1 MKLEGAHNNG
11 HGHQTDDDGRL
22 VITLDDLDAEP
33 VKPTLVIENKD
44 LADIEPK
51 GFVYPPP
58 NPYDQ
63 GRMPPVSPS
72 YKKAPDI
79 STASTISGFV
89 AGLVAGIVSW
99 IVLEPFMDD
108 MGRSTMLQTFISSSL
123 TFGAVGLFLGFA
135 LAAYEDILNSR
146 AARGL
151 KSGLAGAGLGALG
164 GLISGMAG
172 QGIFSLLLGSAET
185 QEITRL
191 IMARTLGWAIA
202 GLLMGGAQALVHK
215 SKERTKNGLLGGLIG
230 GAIGGIMFDLVA
242 SGFGTSGAASRAL
255 GFSAVCSAIGLASAL
270 VAEIRKEAWLTIESG
285 AMLGKQFILYNT
297 STSIGSSPKA
307 DITIIKDASIEPV
320 HVTIESQGRS
330 RVVTPVARISE
341 TGVNGQTIR
350 SQTALRSGDEIMI
363 GQTLIRY
370 LERAMTIVALLTV
383 VAVGLAAPVYASPLD
398 TGKTGQQPRS
408 VDKPVQAIIADLK
421 PAVVTIISGNVSGSG
436 VIVNPSGY
444 IVTCA
449 HVVQAQ
455 SAQIRLSNGEELPA
469 DKVASNSVLD
479 IAVFKANARNLPC
492 AMLGTAETA
501 RDGDTVIAMGSPMG
515 LSESTSIGIISSSSR
530 DIGDKRFIQTDAALS
545 SGISGGPLVDS
556 SGHVLGIVTA
566 KVKGADGIGL
576 AIPADDVAGFLEEAS
591 VPFVSA
597 GFEHAI
603 LIGHK
608 TSEASA
614 SAAMAFEAKP
624 IIMVTAG
631 FILAV
636 VLICLWLFIARS
648 KRKHAR
654 PRRVEAPSAG
664 ADDDIE
670 IILK

>member
-1 MKLEGAHNNG
+1 
-11 HGHQTDDDGRL
+11 
-22 VITLDDLDAEP
+22 
-33 VKPTLVIENKD
+33 
-44 LADIEPK
+44 
-51 GFVYPPP
+51 
-58 NPYDQ
+58 
-63 GRMPPVSPS
+63 
-72 YKKAPDI
+72 
-79 STASTISGFV
+79 
-89 AGLVAGIVSW
+89 
-99 IVLEPFMDD
+99 
-108 MGRSTMLQTFISSSL
+108 
-123 TFGAVGLFLGFA
+123 
-135 LAAYEDILNSR
+135 
-146 AARGL
+146 
-151 KSGLAGAGLGALG
+151 
-164 GLISGMAG
+164 
-172 QGIFSLLLGSAET
+172 
-185 QEITRL
+185 
-191 IMARTLGWAIA
+191 
-202 GLLMGGAQALVHK
+202 
-215 SKERTKNGLLGGLIG
+215 
-230 GAIGGIMFDLVA
+230 
-242 SGFGTSGAASRAL
+242 
-255 GFSAVCSAIGLASAL
+255 
-270 VAEIRKEAWLTIESG
+270 
-285 AMLGKQFILYNT
+285 MLGKQFILYNT

-307 DITIIKDASIEPV
+307 DITIIKDPSIEPV

-341 TGVNGQTIR
+341 TEVNGQTIR

-370 LERAMTIVALLTV
+370 LERAMTIMALLTV
-383 VAVGLAAPVYASPLD
+383 VAAGLAAPVGASPL
-398 TGKTGQQPRS
+398 PRS

-449 HVVQAQ
+449 HVVQSR

-479 IAVFKANARNLPC
+479 IAVLKANARNLPC

-530 DIGDKRFIQTDAALS
+530 DIGGKRFIQTDAALN

-576 AIPADDVAGFLEEAS
+576 AIPADDVAGFLEEAP

-603 LIGHK
+603 LIGHE
-608 TSEASA
+608 TSESSA
-614 SAAMAFEAKP
+614 SAATALEAKP
-624 IIMVTAG
+624 IIIVAAG

-654 PRRVEAPSAG
+654 PRRAEAPSAA